1 MISVCADGASVNM
14 GIYTDA
20 CTQIKNDGQDWFL
33 KIHCAY
39 HRLELA
45 IGSAYTGQPEFQIVD
60 TLLLNIYQL
69 FKSSGKLRRLLTT
82 TALNLGKYCISF
94 VRSHYTRFQNHKYR
108 ATKALLIN
116 LVPLYLLC
124 ENMIAGGSESCHSAK
139 TLSTLKGFFDK
150 LQSYKYLAAIHF
162 YRQAIF
168 ITAHLSFTMQKQCLI
183 TNIATLSANG
193 KKKKKKTLWPLFMD
207 GVQLP
212 QSYSHYF
219 EEAVITEFQSSEC
232 KLLFQTFNDE
242 DSNIKIDAATP
253 NLPANQTFKN

>member
-183 TNIATLSANG
+183 TNIATLSANE
-193 KKKKKKTLWPLFMD
+193 KKKKKKKLYGPFLWTGFNCLKATATSRR
-207 GVQLP
+207 QLS
-212 QSYSHYF
+212 QNSNHQNVSYCF
-219 EEAVITEFQSSEC
+219 
-232 KLLFQTFNDE
+232 KLLTTKTA
-242 DSNIKIDAATP
+242 I
-253 NLPANQTFKN
+253 